1 MSRKEKL
8 KTMMELFLS
17 FFRIGA
23 FTFGG
28 GYAMIP
34 LIQAEVV
41 EKKKWLTDKDI
52 LDIIAISESTP
63 GPISINAATFIGYK
77 TCGFWGAFCATF
89 GLVLPSVVI
98 ISLLSMV
105 LGLVENNKIVQY
117 AFAGIRAGVLALM
130 IKALISMYKQCP
142 KNLFSYIVLA
152 LAFLVVTIFS
162 INVIYVVIGCGV
174 IGLVHSLIVTRRNK
188 NDIS

>member
-1 MSRKEKL
+1 MKMKGKEKI
-8 KTMMELFLS
+8 KTIMYLFMS
-17 FFRIGA
+17 FLRIGA

-34 LIQAEVV
+34 LIQTEVV
-41 EKKKWLTDKDI
+41 EKKNWITDKDI

-77 TCGFWGAFCATF
+77 ICGFWGAFFSTF

-105 LGLVENNKIVQY
+105 LGLVENN
-117 AFAGIRAGVLALM
+117 
-130 IKALISMYKQCP
+130 
-142 KNLFSYIVLA
+142 
-152 LAFLVVTIFS
+152 
-162 INVIYVVIGCGV
+162 
-174 IGLVHSLIVTRRNK
+174 
-188 NDIS
+188 

>member
-1 MSRKEKL
+1 MKGKEKL
-8 KTMMELFLS
+8 KAALHLFMC

-34 LIQAEVV
+34 LIQTEVV
-41 EKKKWLTDKDI
+41 EKKKWITDKDI

-77 TCGFWGAFCATF
+77 VCGFWGAFFSTF

-117 AFAGIRAGVLALM
+117 AFNGIRAGVLALI

-152 LAFLVVTIFS
+152 LAFLVVAIFN

-174 IGLVHSLIVTRRNK
+174 IGLVHSLIVTRRNEK
-188 NDIS
+188 